1 VTISAQTWDR
11 FNEQPQNLY
20 SFVIMTGGQTEA
32 NRVALDRRLEDFPNA
47 KVQTREE
54 FIDNQISG
62 LNSVLNILYV
72 LLALS
77 VLVSFF
83 GIVNTLV
90 LTVFERTREIGML
103 RAVGMTRRQV
113 RRMIR
118 YESMITSAIGGFLG
132 IALGIALGALLVAR
146 VDFIDFTLPIAQLIV
161 FAVAALIVGVLAAI
175 FPARRA
181 ARLNVLRALQYE

>member
-1 VTISAQTWDR
+1 MEGDV
-11 FNEQPQNLY
+11 
-20 SFVIMTGGQTEA
+20 TEA
-32 NRVALDRRLEDFPNA
+32 NTRTLEETLADYPNA

-54 FIDNQISG
+54 FIDNQIAG

-77 VLVSFF
+77 VLVSLF

-103 RAVGMTRRQV
+103 RAIGMTRRQV

-118 YESMITSAIGGFLG
+118 HESVITALIGGAIGIVLG
-132 IALGIALGALLVAR
+132 VVLAALLIGR
-146 VDFIDFTLPIAQLIV
+146 VDFIDFTFPTTQIIV
-161 FAVAALIVGVLAAI
+161 FVIAAVIVGIVAAV

-181 ARLNVLRALQYE
+181 AKLDPLQAISYE

>member
-1 VTISAQTWDR
+1 VTVSTGAWDKHVQYPR
-11 FNEQPQNLY
+11 NLY
-20 SFVIMTGGQTEA
+20 SFIAMNGDVSEQNTQ
-32 NRVALDRRLEDFPNA
+32 ALENALTKFPNA

-77 VLVSFF
+77 VLVSLF

-103 RAVGMTRRQV
+103 RAIGMTRRQV

-118 YESMITSAIGGFLG
+118 HESVITALIGAAIGIVLG
-132 IALGIALGALLVAR
+132 IVLAALLIAR
-146 VDFIDFTLPIAQLIV
+146 VDFIDFAFPTVQVIFFVIAAIV
-161 FAVAALIVGVLAAI
+161 VGIVAAV

-181 ARLNVLRALQYE
+181 AKLDPLQAIAYE